1 MPEELIGGV
10 KLGGGYSIYATTERV
25 IGVRGGLK
33 EIAGALLIGAASC
46 VLGPAF
52 TGVGVDPELAVGQ
65 QLSME
70 EATKT
75 LEWLDRKKDFVVR
88 RDELEEVTIRV
99 PRGWKWWFYNG
110 SRLIIKTHEQ
120 TRTLVLAGE
129 RRTALQEAKMLKR
142 MLLLFDSTKLR
153 VEDK

>member
-33 EIAGALLIGAASC
+33 EIAGALLIGAASR

-99 PRGWKWWFYNG
+99 TRGWKRWFSG
-110 SRLIIKTHEQ
+110 SQLIFKTHEQ
-120 TRTLVLAGE
+120 TRTIVLTPE
-129 RRTALQEAKMLKR
+129 RRTALQEAEMLKR
-142 MLLLFDSTKLR
+142 MLLLFDRTKLR